1 MAERTQPMTTDTIEE
16 TQPPLDDLLSDQAV
30 NDPRTYFKRLRDA
43 DPVYWNARWNGWVV
57 TSYADVAAGYRDHER
72 LSSDRF
78 RGPFARDILAS
89 RSAYASLIEFMTKWM
104 FTSDRPY
111 HTHLRSLV
119 NKAFT
124 PSTVEVLRPR
134 VRELVRSLAAPLA
147 GQERVNFLADFAFPL
162 PVIVIAEYLGLPPES
177 RDEVKAWSDDLGA
190 VIFVQGNNA
199 NRFAVA
205 EQAMNNLVGLI
216 RPIVRARAREP
227 RQDLISAMVHTEVDG
242 DRFTE
247 EEIVANAVLMV
258 FAGHDTTMNLLA
270 NGIVAFSAFP
280 DQWDRLGCDP
290 GLARTATEEILR
302 YDGPIKALARWAR
315 EPFELGG
322 KHVGQNDRVLLVMH
336 AANHDPA
343 FFDRPDLLDVARWP
357 NRHLE
362 FGQGIHTCL
371 GAPLARLE
379 AQETFAH
386 LAKTF
391 GSVQVLTKDLSYDPT
406 VVSRSPRHLEVRLQQ
421 R

>member
-1 MAERTQPMTTDTIEE
+1 MTTDTIEE
-16 TQPPLDDLLSDQAV
+16 IQPPLDDLLSDQAV
-30 NDPRTYFKRLRDA
+30 NDPRAYFKRLREA
-43 DPVYWNARWNGWVV
+43 DPVYWNERWNGWIL

-78 RGPFARDILAS
+78 RGPFARDITAS
-89 RSAYASLIEFMTKWM
+89 RTAYAGLIEFMTKWM

-124 PSTVEVLRPR
+124 PGTVEVLRPR
-134 VRELVRSLAAPLA
+134 VRELVRSLADGLA
-147 GQERVNFLADFAFPL
+147 GGEPSNFLADFAFPL
-162 PVIVIAEYLGLPPES
+162 PVIVIAEYLGMPAES
-177 RDEVKAWSDDLGA
+177 RNDVKAWSDDLGA

-205 EQAMNNLVGLI
+205 ERAMNNLVELI
-216 RPIVRARAREP
+216 RPIVRARAVRPE
-227 RQDLISAMVHTEVDG
+227 QDLISAMVHTEVGG

-247 EEIVANAVLMV
+247 QEIVANAVLMI

-270 NGIVAFSAFP
+270 NGIVAFDAFP
-280 DQWDRLGCDP
+280 DQWDRLGRDP
-290 GLARTATEEILR
+290 KLARTATEEILR
-302 YDGPIKALARWAR
+302 YDGPIKALGRWAK
-315 EPFELGG
+315 ESFELRG
-322 KHVGQNDRVLLVMH
+322 KHIRQNDRVLLVQH

-343 FFDRPDLLDVARWP
+343 YFDDPHLLDVARWP
-357 NRHLE
+357 NRHLA

-379 AQETFAH
+379 AQETFAY
-386 LAKTF
+386 LAARFASAEVT
-391 GSVQVLTKDLSYDPT
+391 TKSLSYDPT
-406 VVSRSPRHLEVRLQQ
+406 VVSRSPKGLDVRFHE